1 MKEEF
6 ADVYEQILQKEE
18 EEEEERIKASTR
30 EFPKFNSSNYDFI
43 F

>member
-18 EEEEERIKASTR
+18 EERKNQSIYKGVS
-30 EFPKFNSSNYDFI
+30 KI
-43 F
+43 